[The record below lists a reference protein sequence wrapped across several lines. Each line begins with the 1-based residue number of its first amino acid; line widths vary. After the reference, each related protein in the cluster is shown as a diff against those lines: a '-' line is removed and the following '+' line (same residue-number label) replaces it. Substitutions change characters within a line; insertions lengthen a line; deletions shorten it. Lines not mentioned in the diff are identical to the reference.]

1 MNRVTQITIA
11 IFLLS
16 FTLGAT
22 AQVRDR
28 FNIGIHYN
36 PPIANQIDDLSIGAD
51 LRVRAISLGI
61 VNLGAG
67 LSATYRV
74 DNEKQLANYVI
85 WNPQAYAEFQPFS
98 FALKPYVGVGYA
110 FYSQTIHLQQ
120 QPYFDNDPAFSYG
133 DKKLKYSGITA
144 NLGARFDFA
153 KILFADLGLGYS
165 RLTAKNPTLNSF
177 GTNGN
182 GTIHI
187 GFGFRF

>member
-1 MNRVTQITIA
+1 MYRFTQIA
-11 IFLLS
+11 VVIFFLTYN
-16 FTLGAT
+16 FKAT
-22 AQVRDR
+22 AQDRDR

-74 DNEKQLANYVI
+74 DNEMQLANYVI

-98 FALKPYVGVGYA
+98 FALKPYIGVGYA
-110 FYSQTIHLQQ
+110 FYSQTIHFQQ

-133 DKKLKYSGITA
+133 DKKLKYSGIAA
-144 NLGARFDFA
+144 NLGVRFDFA

-165 RLTAKNPTLNSF
+165 RLTAKNPPLNTF
-177 GTNGN
+177 GTNGS

-187 GFGFRF
+187 GLGFRF

>member
-1 MNRVTQITIA
+1 MTRFTQIA
-11 IFLLS
+11 VIFLFLNTIFS
-16 FTLGAT
+16 AT
-22 AQVRDR
+22 AQERDR

-51 LRVRAISLGI
+51 FRVRAISLGI

-74 DNEKQLANYVI
+74 DNEKQLSDYVI

-110 FYSQTIHLQQ
+110 FYSQTVEI
-120 QPYFDNDPAFSYG
+120 QPRYVDQYDSAFATG
-133 DKKLKYSGITA
+133 NQKLKYSGITV

-165 RLTAKNPTLNSF
+165 RLTAKSPRLNTF

-187 GFGFRF
+187 GLGVRF